1 MEEIPLTLR
10 ELEAVGEEIV
20 NEERM
25 IDVLTKAKKIHDEKK
40 KKKTIKNKLEQDFS
54 KGGVRNQKCPLCGT
68 KLKKCKCGF
77 LL

>member
-10 ELEAVGEEIV
+10 ELEA
-20 NEERM
+20 
-25 IDVLTKAKKIHDEKK
+25 
-40 KKKTIKNKLEQDFS
+40 
-54 KGGVRNQKCPLCGT
+54 GGVRNQKCPLCGT